1 MSGEGRNFDQRC
13 GRRGSLAC
21 PLGSRPA
28 GNALIPCVF
37 IRRYHY
43 QGREDAVWLT
53 SGLLTAG
60 LRFLCQRPSLSCPE
74 PEVGP
79 GCGGT
84 G

>member
-43 QGREDAVWLT
+43 QGRDDAVWLT

-60 LRFLCQRPSLSCPE
+60 LRTSIKN
-74 PEVGP
+74 
-79 GCGGT
+79 
-84 G
+84 